1 MYLMLQQDKPEE
13 FVISGKN
20 YSVRYFIEN
29 TFKAAGIEIEW
40 MGSGIEEK
48 AINKSNNKIVVEV
61 DEFYFRPSGIET
73 LLSDPSK
80 IKKINVS
87 QK

>member
-1 MYLMLQQDKPEE
+1 MLQQDKPEE
-13 FVISGKN
+13 FVIGSGK

-48 AINKSNNKIVVEV
+48 AIISNNRIIVEV
-61 DEFYFRPSGIET
+61 DEFISDHQVET
-73 LLSDPSK
+73 LLSDPVK
-80 IKKINVS
+80 LKKNLNGL